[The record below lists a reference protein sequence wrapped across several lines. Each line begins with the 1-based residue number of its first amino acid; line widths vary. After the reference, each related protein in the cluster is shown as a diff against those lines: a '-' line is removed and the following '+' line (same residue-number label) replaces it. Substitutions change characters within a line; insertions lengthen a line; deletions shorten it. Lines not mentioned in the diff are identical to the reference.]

1 MNIGDLLVLLHEEF
15 ALDVPMAQLA
25 AIDAAA
31 KPSDAA
37 ILLEPVVGYIDR
49 SVQASALV
57 SLVGWGSYLSQVS
70 QFTQLQMMA
79 PDKSS
84 LQWLAG
90 WTTPALAYLAS
101 PAQAATA
108 QAIIDYLKA
117 CPQATDDA
125 ALSLLHKQ
133 LLMPP
138 ALAAEEAA
146 AAEAVVEDATP
157 ADVSLQTEDVDGSL
171 LSAMLQDAPE
181 QLERLMGYLDEL
193 VAGMADPARLIEA
206 QRIAH
211 TFKGSGNIIGLPG
224 IGRVAHRLE
233 DVLEW
238 TLEEVQKGEKSNS
251 AAVRDMRQAVDILQ
265 QMVGFLQG
273 EDAEPSGSV
282 ECLQRLIDWCNWI
295 RQGDADGKAPAA
307 LSGSVATS
315 NATNIIAFRADNM
328 PANGQNMGQNA
339 SQNAVQSDAPAADVQ
354 MLRVGVDRMSR
365 VLRRATQSIVASQR
379 VGQLV
384 RTANDRLSAIEV
396 SHAELARRLR
406 ELEQTV
412 DKQVVQLRGQKE
424 AGENFDPLEMDRY
437 DALYTLSRFVTEA
450 VQDELEL
457 AREAR
462 SQVAIAQQLIHD
474 EDQLQRE
481 QHRDLLAARLVPV
494 KSILPRLKRNVAQT
508 AASTGKQAQLV
519 VVGESTT
526 LDADVLTRLTEPLL
540 HLLRNAVDHGLEA
553 PDERRMLGKSEMGTI
568 TLSFRRVGQDVEL
581 VCADDGKGLDLPTIY
596 DKAVEYGLI
605 ESGAQISE
613 DDMRR
618 LILRPGFS
626 TKGAVTEV
634 SGRGVGMDVVN
645 DRVSGLKGRLSIEST
660 PYGGSKFI
668 VRVPVSSGAVQAL
681 IVQCANEEVAL
692 PSDQVVKALAAD
704 EVEIIASNH
713 STPVLRHLGQDYPVY
728 ALGVWL
734 GFEDATTPSSLLAS
748 LEDKPAVLCQG
759 AQQTVALVVD
769 AVVDAREL
777 ILQDV
782 GRLARRIAGV
792 VGGALRN
799 DGRPMFL
806 LDVAALERASQSVRR
821 AGASLALRRRMAV
834 QRTRVLVVDDALSVR
849 RSMEQL
855 LEDAGYD
862 VVTAADG
869 FLALEVVRSKTPAI
883 VLTDLEMPNLN
894 GLELTKRLR
903 ELPQFMGTPIVM
915 ITSRASDKHRNL
927 AEEAGVDLYLTKPYT
942 DAALIEHVK
951 RLTSQDASAL
961 MV

>member
-1 MNIGDLLVLLHEEF
+1 MNISDLLTLLHEEF
-15 ALDVPMAQLA
+15 ALDVPMAQQA
-25 AIDAAA
+25 ALDAASRPDQA
-31 KPSDAA
+31 GV
-37 ILLEPVVGYIDR
+37 LLEPVVGYIER
-49 SVQASALV
+49 SVEASALV
-57 SLVGWGSYLSQVS
+57 SLDGWGSFLSQVS

-79 PDKSS
+79 PDAAS
-84 LQWLAG
+84 LRWLAG
-90 WTTPALAYLAS
+90 WTAPAMAYLAS
-101 PAQAATA
+101 PAKATTA

-117 CPQATDDA
+117 CPQATDDS
-125 ALSLLHKQ
+125 ALTTLHQQ
-133 LLMPP
+133 LLVPP

-157 ADVSLQTEDVDGSL
+157 QDVSLLTEDVDGGL

-193 VAGMADPARLIEA
+193 AAGKADPLRLIEA

-224 IGRVAHRLE
+224 IGRIAHRLE
-233 DVLEW
+233 DVMEW
-238 TLEEVQKGEKSNS
+238 TLEQVQSGEPSNP
-251 AAVRDMRQAVDILQ
+251 AAVRDMRHAVGILQ
-265 QMVGFLQG
+265 QMVAHLQG
-273 EDAEPSGSV
+273 EDAEPGGSV
-282 ECLQRLIDWCNWI
+282 ACLQRLIDWVNWI
-295 RQGDADGKAPAA
+295 RQETAA
-307 LSGSVATS
+307 TQSPEPLEAQGAI
-315 NATNIIAFRADNM
+315 NIIAPNVNDT
-328 PANGQNMGQNA
+328 PATGQND
-339 SQNAVQSDAPAADVQ
+339 SQTSDVQ
-354 MLRVGVDRMSR
+354 TLRVGVDRLSR

-396 SHAELARRLR
+396 SHLELARRLR

-437 DALYTLSRFVTEA
+437 DVLYTLSRFVTEA

-462 SQVAIAQQLIHD
+462 NQVALAQQIIRD

-481 QHRDLLAARLVPV
+481 QHRDLLGARLVPV

-508 AASTGKQAQLV
+508 AASTGKQAQLMV
-519 VVGESTT
+519 EGENTT

-553 PDERRMLGKSEMGTI
+553 PDERRMLGKSELGTI

-605 ESGAQISE
+605 ERGADLSE
-613 DDMRR
+613 DEIRR

-626 TKGAVTEV
+626 TKGEVTEV

-645 DRVSGLKGRLSIEST
+645 DRVAGLKGRLDIEST
-660 PYGGSKFI
+660 PYGGSRFI

-681 IVQCANEEVAL
+681 IVRCAQEEVAL
-692 PSDQVVKALAAD
+692 PSDQVVQALAAD
-704 EVEIIASNH
+704 EVEIIAAAGAS
-713 STPVLRHLGQDYPVY
+713 PVLRHLGQEYPVY
-728 ALGVWL
+728 PLGVWL
-734 GFEDATTPSSLLAS
+734 GFEDASASAS
-748 LEDKPAVLCQG
+748 LSGKPAVLCQG
-759 AQQTVALVVD
+759 AQHTVAVVVD

-806 LDVAALERASQSVRR
+806 LDVAELERASQTARR
-821 AGASLALRRRMAV
+821 AGTSLALRRRMAV

-869 FLALEVVRSKTPAI
+869 FLALEVVRSKMPAI

-903 ELPQFMGTPIVM
+903 ELPQFMATPIVM
-915 ITSRASDKHRNL
+915 ITSRASDKHREL
-927 AEEAGVDLYLTKPYT
+927 AEDAGVDLYLTKPYT
-942 DAALIEHVK
+942 DATLIEHVK
-951 RLTSQDASAL
+951 RLTSQDTSAL
-961 MV
+961 LV

>member
-1 MNIGDLLVLLHEEF
+1 MNIGDLLTLLHEEF
-15 ALDVPMAQLA
+15 ALDVPMAKQA
-25 AIDAAA
+25 ALDAAA
-31 KPSDAA
+31 KPDDAA
-37 ILLEPVVGYIDR
+37 TLLEPVVGYIDR

-79 PDKSS
+79 PEAAS

-90 WTTPALAYLAS
+90 WTAPAMAYLES
-101 PAQAATA
+101 PAKPATA

-125 ALSLLHKQ
+125 ALRELHEQ
-133 LLMPP
+133 LLVPP

-146 AAEAVVEDATP
+146 AASAVVEDATP
-157 ADVSLQTEDVDGSL
+157 DDVSLQTEDVDGGL

-193 VAGMADPARLIEA
+193 VAGKADPARMIEA

-224 IGRVAHRLE
+224 IGRIAHRLE
-233 DVLEW
+233 DVMEW
-238 TLEEVQKGEKSNS
+238 TIEEVQAGEKSNP
-251 AAVRDMRQAVDILQ
+251 AALQDMRHSVSILQ
-265 QMVGFLQG
+265 QMVAHLQG
-273 EDAEPSGSV
+273 EDAAPGGAV
-282 ECLQRLIDWCNWI
+282 ECLQRLIDWVNWI
-295 RQGDADGKAPAA
+295 RQGTAA
-307 LSGSVATS
+307 TQSPEPLSVQGAINTVATS
-315 NATNIIAFRADNM
+315 ADNT
-328 PANGQNMGQNA
+328 PATQQNDA
-339 SQNAVQSDAPAADVQ
+339 QSSDVQ
-354 MLRVGVDRMSR
+354 TLRVGVDRLSR

-396 SHAELARRLR
+396 SHLELARRLR

-462 SQVAIAQQLIHD
+462 NQVALAQQIIRD
-474 EDQLQRE
+474 EDQFQRE
-481 QHRDLLAARLVPV
+481 QHRDLLGARLVPV

-519 VVGESTT
+519 VVGDNTT

-553 PDERRMLGKSEMGTI
+553 PDERLMLGKSEMGTI
-568 TLSFRRVGQDVEL
+568 RLSFRRVGQDVEL

-605 ESGAQISE
+605 EKGAQLSE
-613 DDMRR
+613 DEMRR

-626 TKGAVTEV
+626 TKGEVTEV

-645 DRVSGLKGRLSIEST
+645 DRVSGLKGRLDIEST
-660 PYGGSKFI
+660 PYGGSRFI

-681 IVQCANEEVAL
+681 IVQCAQEEVAL
-692 PSDQVVKALAAD
+692 PSDQVVQALAAD
-704 EVEIIASNH
+704 EVEIIAGA
-713 STPVLRHLGQDYPVY
+713 TPVLRHLGQDYPVY
-728 ALGVWL
+728 PLGVWL
-734 GFEDATTPSSLLAS
+734 GFEDAGAAATALSG
-748 LEDKPAVLCQG
+748 KPAVLCRG
-759 AQQTVALVVD
+759 AHHTVAVVVD

-806 LDVAALERASQSVRR
+806 LDIAELERASQTSRR

-855 LEDAGYD
+855 LVDAGYD

-915 ITSRASDKHRNL
+915 ITSRASDKHRDM

-942 DAALIEHVK
+942 DATLIEHVK

-961 MV
+961 LV

>member
-1 MNIGDLLVLLHEEF
+1 MNISDLLALLHEEF
-15 ALDVPMAQLA
+15 ALDVPMAQQA
-25 AIDAAA
+25 ALDAAA
-31 KPSDAA
+31 QPGEAA
-37 ILLEPVVGYIDR
+37 ALLEPVVGYIER

-57 SLVGWGSYLSQVS
+57 SLDGWGNFLSQVS
-70 QFTQLQMMA
+70 QFTQLQMMS
-79 PDKSS
+79 PDHAS

-90 WTTPALAYLAS
+90 WTTPALAYLES

-108 QAIIDYLKA
+108 QAIIAYLKA

-125 ALSLLHKQ
+125 ALSVLHAQ
-133 LLMPP
+133 LLVPP
-138 ALAAEEAA
+138 ALTSEEAA
-146 AAEAVVEDATP
+146 AAQAVVEDATLE
-157 ADVSLQTEDVDGSL
+157 DVSLQTDDVDGGL

-193 VAGMADPARLIEA
+193 VAGKADSARMIEA

-224 IGRVAHRLE
+224 IGRIAHRLE
-233 DVLEW
+233 DVMEW
-238 TLEEVQKGEKSNS
+238 TIEQVQAGEGSNS
-251 AAVRDMRQAVDILQ
+251 AALQDMRHSVGILQ
-265 QMVGFLQG
+265 HMVAHLQG
-273 EDAEPSGSV
+273 EEAPPGGAQ
-282 ECLQRLIDWCNWI
+282 ECLQRLIDWVNWI
-295 RQGDADGKAPAA
+295 RQGVAA
-307 LSGSVATS
+307 AQSPEPLAAQGAMNVV
-315 NATNIIAFRADNM
+315 AFRADIT
-328 PANGQNMGQNA
+328 PANSINAGQNEP
-339 SQNAVQSDAPAADVQ
+339 QSADVQ
-354 MLRVGVDRMSR
+354 MLRVGVDRLSR

-424 AGENFDPLEMDRY
+424 SGESFDPLEMDRY

-462 SQVAIAQQLIHD
+462 NQVALAQQLIRD
-474 EDQLQRE
+474 EDQIQRE
-481 QHRDLLAARLVPV
+481 QHRDLLGARLVPV

-519 VVGESTT
+519 VEGDNTT

-540 HLLRNAVDHGLEA
+540 HLLRNAVDHGLESTE
-553 PDERRMLGKSEMGTI
+553 ERHMLGKNEVGTI

-581 VCADDGKGLDLPTIY
+581 ICADDGKGLDLPTIY

-605 ESGAQISE
+605 EQGTELSE
-613 DDMRR
+613 DEMRR

-626 TKGAVTEV
+626 TKGEVTEV

-645 DRVSGLKGRLSIEST
+645 DRVSGLKGRLDIESQ
-660 PYGGSKFI
+660 PYAGSRFI

-681 IVQCANEEVAL
+681 IVQSAQEEVAL
-692 PSDQVVKALAAD
+692 PSDQVVQALAAD
-704 EVEIIASNH
+704 EVEIIPGAS
-713 STPVLRHLGQDYPVY
+713 PVLRHLGQEYPVY
-728 ALGVWL
+728 PLGVWL
-734 GFEDATTPSSLLAS
+734 GFEDTHTTAS
-748 LEDKPAVLCQG
+748 LAGKPAVLCRG
-759 AQQTVALVVD
+759 ATQTVAVIVD

-806 LDVAALERASQSVRR
+806 LDVAALERASQTTRR
-821 AGASLALRRRMAV
+821 AGSSLALRRRMAV

-869 FLALEVVRSKTPAI
+869 FLALEVVRSRAPAI

-915 ITSRASDKHRNL
+915 ITSRASDKHREM

-942 DAALIEHVK
+942 DATLIEHVK

-961 MV
+961 LV

>member
-1 MNIGDLLVLLHEEF
+1 MNISDLLALLHEEF
-15 ALDVPMAQLA
+15 SLDVPMAQQA
-25 AIDAAA
+25 AFAAVA
-31 KPSDAA
+31 KPDEAA
-37 ILLEPVVGYIDR
+37 TLLEPVVGYIDR

-57 SLVGWGSYLSQVS
+57 SLEGWGSYLSQVS

-79 PDKSS
+79 PDVAS
-84 LQWLAG
+84 LQWLSG
-90 WTTPALAYLAS
+90 WTTPALAYLES
-101 PAQAATA
+101 PAKPTTA

-125 ALSLLHKQ
+125 ALHLLHEQ

-157 ADVSLQTEDVDGSL
+157 EDVSLQTEDVDGGL

-193 VAGMADPARLIEA
+193 VAGKADPARMIEA

-224 IGRVAHRLE
+224 IGRIAHRLE
-233 DVLEW
+233 DVMEW
-238 TLEEVQKGEKSNS
+238 TIEEVQSGEKSNP
-251 AAVRDMRQAVDILQ
+251 AALQDMRHAVSILQ
-265 QMVGFLQG
+265 QMVGHLQG
-273 EDAEPSGSV
+273 EDAAPGGAQ
-282 ECLQRLIDWCNWI
+282 ECLQRLIDWVNWI
-295 RQGDADGKAPAA
+295 REGTAA
-307 LSGSVATS
+307 TQSPERLSTA
-315 NATNIIAFRADNM
+315 NAINIIAAGADNT
-328 PANGQNMGQNA
+328 PANTANEPQN
-339 SQNAVQSDAPAADVQ
+339 ADVQ
-354 MLRVGVDRMSR
+354 TLRVGVDRLSR

-396 SHAELARRLR
+396 SHLELARRLR

-462 SQVAIAQQLIHD
+462 NQVALAQQLIRD

-481 QHRDLLAARLVPV
+481 QHRDLLGARLVPV

-519 VVGESTT
+519 VEGDSTT

-540 HLLRNAVDHGLEA
+540 HLLRNAVDHGLES

-605 ESGAQISE
+605 EKGADLSE
-613 DDMRR
+613 DEMRR

-626 TKGAVTEV
+626 TKGEVTEV

-645 DRVSGLKGRLSIEST
+645 DRVSGLKGRLDIEST
-660 PYGGSKFI
+660 PYGGSRFI

-681 IVQCANEEVAL
+681 IVQCAQEEVAL
-692 PSDQVVKALAAD
+692 PSDQVVQALAAD
-704 EVEIIASNH
+704 EVEIIPGASAV
-713 STPVLRHLGQDYPVY
+713 PVLRHLGQDYPVY

-734 GFEDATTPSSLLAS
+734 GFEDASAS
-748 LEDKPAVLCQG
+748 ESVSGKPAVLCHG
-759 AQQTVALVVD
+759 ATQTVAVVVD

-782 GRLARRIAGV
+782 GRLMRRIAGV

-806 LDVAALERASQSVRR
+806 LDVAALERASQTTRR
-821 AGASLALRRRMAV
+821 AGSSLALRRRMAV

-862 VVTAADG
+862 VLTAADG

-915 ITSRASDKHRNL
+915 ITSRASDKHRDM
-927 AEEAGVDLYLTKPYT
+927 AQEAGVDLYLTKPYT
-942 DAALIEHVK
+942 DATLIEHVK
-951 RLTSQDASAL
+951 RLTSQDTSAL
-961 MV
+961 LV

>member
-1 MNIGDLLVLLHEEF
+1 MNIGDLLTLLHEEF
-15 ALDVPMAQLA
+15 ALDVPMAQQA
-25 AIDAAA
+25 ALDAAA
-31 KPSDAA
+31 QPGQAA
-37 ILLEPVVGYIDR
+37 ELLEPVVGYIER
-49 SVQASALV
+49 SVQAS
-57 SLVGWGSYLSQVS
+57 SLVGLDGWGSYLSQVS

-79 PDKSS
+79 PDAAS

-90 WTTPALAYLAS
+90 WTAPALAYLES
-101 PAQAATA
+101 PAQPHTA
-108 QAIIDYLKA
+108 QAIIAYLKA
-117 CPQATDDA
+117 CPQATDAA
-125 ALSLLHKQ
+125 ALMLLHEQ
-133 LLMPP
+133 LLVSP
-138 ALAAEEAA
+138 ALTAEDAA
-146 AAEAVVEDATP
+146 AAEAMVDDATP
-157 ADVSLQTEDVDGSL
+157 EDVTLQTEDVDGGL

-193 VAGMADPARLIEA
+193 ASGLADPTRLVEA

-224 IGRVAHRLE
+224 IGRISHRLE
-233 DVLEW
+233 DVMEW
-238 TLEEVQKGEKSNS
+238 TLEQVQAGERSNA
-251 AAVRDMRQAVDILQ
+251 AAVRDMRHAVGILQ
-265 QMVGFLQG
+265 QMVAHLQG
-273 EDAEPSGSV
+273 EEATPGGAV
-282 ECLQRLIDWCNWI
+282 ECLQRLIDWVNWI
-295 RQGDADGKAPAA
+295 RQETAA
-307 LSGSVATS
+307 TQSPEPLAAQGAMDIVAFS
-315 NATNIIAFRADNM
+315 ADNT
-328 PANGQNMGQNA
+328 AGGA
-339 SQNAVQSDAPAADVQ
+339 VNAVQNEPQSSDVQ
-354 MLRVGVDRMSR
+354 TLRVGVDRLSR

-396 SHAELARRLR
+396 SHLELSRRLR

-424 AGENFDPLEMDRY
+424 AGESFDPLEMDRY

-462 SQVAIAQQLIHD
+462 QQVAAAQQIIRD
-474 EDQLQRE
+474 EDQFQRE

-519 VVGESTT
+519 VVGDTT
-526 LDADVLTRLTEPLL
+526 SLDADVLTRLTEPLL
-540 HLLRNAVDHGLEA
+540 HLLRNAVDHGLET
-553 PDERRMLGKSEMGTI
+553 PDERSMLGKSEMGTI

-605 ESGAQISE
+605 EPGADLSE
-613 DDMRR
+613 DEMHR

-626 TKGAVTEV
+626 TKGEVTEV

-645 DRVSGLKGRLSIEST
+645 DRVAGLKGRLDIEST
-660 PYGGSKFI
+660 PYGGTRFI

-681 IVQCANEEVAL
+681 IVQCAQEEVAL
-692 PSDQVVKALAAD
+692 PSDQVVQALAAD
-704 EVEIIASNH
+704 EVEIVAVAGTS
-713 STPVLRHLGQDYPVY
+713 SVLRHLGQDYPVY
-728 ALGVWL
+728 PLGVWL
-734 GFEDATTPSSLLAS
+734 GFEDASASAS
-748 LEDKPAVLCQG
+748 LAGKPAVLCRG
-759 AQQTVALVVD
+759 AQRTVAVVVD

-792 VGGALRN
+792 VGGSLRN

-806 LDVAALERASQSVRR
+806 LDVAALERASQSARR
-821 AGASLALRRRMAV
+821 AGTSLALRRRMAV

-855 LEDAGYD
+855 LIDAGYD
-862 VVTAADG
+862 VLTAADG

-915 ITSRASDKHRNL
+915 ITSRASDKHRDL

-942 DAALIEHVK
+942 DATLIEHVK

-961 MV
+961 LQ

>member
-1 MNIGDLLVLLHEEF
+1 MNISDLLTLLHEEF
-15 ALDVPMAQLA
+15 ALDVDMAQQA
-25 AIDAAA
+25 ALNAAA
-31 KPSDAA
+31 HPENAA
-37 ILLEPVVGYIDR
+37 VLLEPVVGYIER
-49 SVQASALV
+49 SAQAADLV
-57 SLVGWGSYLSQVS
+57 SLRGWGSFLSQVS
-70 QFTQLQMMA
+70 QFAQLQMMA
-79 PDKSS
+79 PDRSS

-90 WTTPALAYLAS
+90 WTAPALAYLQA
-101 PAQAATA
+101 PAQEATA
-108 QAIIDYLKA
+108 QAIIAYLKS
-117 CPQATDDA
+117 CPQATDDS
-125 ALSLLHKQ
+125 ALHLLHEQ
-133 LLMPP
+133 LLLPP
-138 ALAAEEAA
+138 ALSAEEAA
-146 AAEAVVEDATP
+146 AAEAVVEDAT
-157 ADVSLQTEDVDGSL
+157 AEDVSLQTDDVDGSL

-193 VAGMADPARLIEA
+193 VADQAEPARMIEA

-224 IGRVAHRLE
+224 IGRLAHRLE
-233 DVLEW
+233 DVMEW
-238 TLEEVQKGEKSNS
+238 TISEVQAGEKSNS
-251 AAVRDMRQAVDILQ
+251 AALQDMRHAVSILQ
-265 QMVGFLQG
+265 QMVAYLQG
-273 EDAEPSGSV
+273 EDAAPSGAQ
-282 ECLQRLIDWCNWI
+282 ECLQRLIDWVNWI
-295 RQGDADGKAPAA
+295 RAGIAATQSPKPLASLVAQNAINIVA
-307 LSGSVATS
+307 LS
-315 NATNIIAFRADNM
+315 ADNT
-328 PANGQNMGQNA
+328 PPRTGNAPQNELP
-339 SQNAVQSDAPAADVQ
+339 SSDTQ
-354 MLRVGVDRMSR
+354 TLRVGVDRLSR

-396 SHAELARRLR
+396 SHLELARRLR

-412 DKQVVQLRGQKE
+412 DKQVVQLRGQKDSG
-424 AGENFDPLEMDRY
+424 ADFDPLEMDRY
-437 DALYTLSRFVTEA
+437 DSLFTLSRFVTEA

-462 SQVAIAQQLIHD
+462 GQVALAQQIIRD
-474 EDQLQRE
+474 ESQLQRE

-494 KSILPRLKRNVAQT
+494 KTVLPRLKRNVAQT
-508 AASTGKQAQLV
+508 AASTGKLAQLIV
-519 VVGESTT
+519 EGESTT

-553 PDERRMLGKSEMGTI
+553 PDERRMLGKEEMGTI
-568 TLSFRRVGQDVEL
+568 TLSFRRIGQDVEL

-605 ESGAQISE
+605 ETGAKLSE
-613 DDMRR
+613 DEMRR
-618 LILRPGFS
+618 LILHPGFS
-626 TKGAVTEV
+626 TKGSVTEV

-645 DRVSGLKGRLSIEST
+645 DRISGLKGRLSIESQ
-660 PYGGSKFI
+660 PYAGSRFI
-668 VRVPVSSGAVQAL
+668 MRVPVSSGAVQAL
-681 IVQCANEEVAL
+681 IVQCAQEEVAL
-692 PSDQVVKALAAD
+692 PSDQILQALAAD
-704 EVEIIASNH
+704 EVEIIVSDTHAA
-713 STPVLRHLGQDYPVY
+713 PVLRHLGLDYPVY

-734 GFEDATTPSSLLAS
+734 GFEDADAPGS
-748 LEDKPAVLCQG
+748 LEGKPAVLCKG
-759 AQQTVALVVD
+759 LASTVAVVVD

-782 GRLARRIAGV
+782 GRLTRRIAGV

-806 LDVAALERASQSVRR
+806 LDVAALEQASQSVRR
-821 AGASLALRRRMAV
+821 GSSLAMRRRMAV

-855 LEDAGYD
+855 LQDAGYD

-883 VLTDLEMPNLN
+883 VLTDLEMPHLN

-915 ITSRASDKHRNL
+915 ITSRASEKHRNL
-927 AEEAGVDLYLTKPYT
+927 AEDAGVDLYLTKPYT

-951 RLTSQDASAL
+951 RLTSQDASVL
-961 MV
+961 MG

>member
-1 MNIGDLLVLLHEEF
+1 MNIGDLLSLLHEEF
-15 ALDVPMAQLA
+15 ALDVPMAQQA
-25 AIDAAA
+25 ALDAAA
-31 KPSDAA
+31 KPDDAA
-37 ILLEPVVGYIDR
+37 TLLEPVVGYIDR

-57 SLVGWGSYLSQVS
+57 SLDGWGNYLAQVS

-79 PDKSS
+79 PDSAS

-90 WTTPALAYLAS
+90 WTAPALAYLET

-117 CPQATDDA
+117 CPQATDDT
-125 ALSLLHKQ
+125 ALSLLHEQ
-133 LLMPP
+133 LLVPP

-157 ADVSLQTEDVDGSL
+157 EDVSLQTEDVDGGL

-193 VAGMADPARLIEA
+193 VAGKADPARMIEA

-224 IGRVAHRLE
+224 IGRIAHRLE
-233 DVLEW
+233 DVMEW
-238 TLEEVQKGEKSNS
+238 TIEEVQGGEKSNP
-251 AAVRDMRQAVDILQ
+251 AALQDMRHAVSILQ
-265 QMVGFLQG
+265 QMVAHLQG
-273 EDAEPSGSV
+273 EDAAPGGAQ
-282 ECLQRLIDWCNWI
+282 ECLQRLIDWVNWI
-295 RQGDADGKAPAA
+295 RQGTAA
-307 LSGSVATS
+307 TQSPEPLAAVGAINTVAIS
-315 NATNIIAFRADNM
+315 ADNM
-328 PANGQNMGQNA
+328 PAN
-339 SQNAVQSDAPAADVQ
+339 AANEPQGSDVQ
-354 MLRVGVDRMSR
+354 TLRVGVDRLSR

-396 SHAELARRLR
+396 SHLELARRLR

-424 AGENFDPLEMDRY
+424 SGENFDPLEMDRY

-462 SQVAIAQQLIHD
+462 NQVALAQQIIRD
-474 EDQLQRE
+474 EDQFQRE
-481 QHRDLLAARLVPV
+481 QHRDLLGARLVPV
-494 KSILPRLKRNVAQT
+494 KSILTRLKRNVAQT

-519 VVGESTT
+519 VVGDNTT

-553 PDERRMLGKSEMGTI
+553 PDERLMLGKSEMGTI

-605 ESGAQISE
+605 EKGADLSE
-613 DDMRR
+613 DEMRR

-626 TKGAVTEV
+626 TKGEVTEV

-645 DRVSGLKGRLSIEST
+645 DRVSGLKGRLDIEST
-660 PYGGSKFI
+660 PYGGSRFI

-681 IVQCANEEVAL
+681 IVQCAQEEVAL
-692 PSDQVVKALAAD
+692 PSDQVVQALAAD
-704 EVEIIASNH
+704 EVEIIATNGVA
-713 STPVLRHLGQDYPVY
+713 PVLRHLGQEYPVY
-728 ALGVWL
+728 PLGVWL
-734 GFEDATTPSSLLAS
+734 GFEDASAS
-748 LEDKPAVLCQG
+748 ASFAGKPAVLCRG
-759 AQQTVALVVD
+759 SHHTVAVVVD

-782 GRLARRIAGV
+782 GRLARRIVGV

-806 LDVAALERASQSVRR
+806 LDIAALERASQTVRR
-821 AGASLALRRRMAV
+821 GGTSLALRRRMAV

-915 ITSRASDKHRNL
+915 ITSRASDKHRDM

-942 DAALIEHVK
+942 DATLIEHVK

-961 MV
+961 LV

>member
-1 MNIGDLLVLLHEEF
+1 MNIGDLLTLLHEEF
-15 ALDVPMAQLA
+15 ALDVPMAEQA
-25 AIDAAA
+25 ARDAAA
-31 KPSDAA
+31 QPDQAA
-37 ILLEPVVGYIDR
+37 ELLEPVVGYIER
-49 SVQASALV
+49 SVQASSLV
-57 SLVGWGSYLSQVS
+57 SLDGWGSYLSQVS

-79 PDKSS
+79 PDSAS

-90 WTTPALAYLAS
+90 WTL
-101 PAQAATA
+101 PAQAYLQSPAKPHTA

-125 ALSLLHKQ
+125 ALVLLQEQ
-133 LLMPP
+133 LLIPP

-146 AAEAVVEDATP
+146 AAEAVVEDATL

-181 QLERLMGYLDEL
+181 QLERLMGFLEEL
-193 VAGMADPARLIEA
+193 AAGQADSARLIEA

-224 IGRVAHRLE
+224 IGRIAHRLE
-233 DVLEW
+233 DVMEW
-238 TLEEVQKGEKSNS
+238 TLEQVQAGEPSNQ
-251 AAVRDMRQAVDILQ
+251 AAVRDMRHSVSILQ
-265 QMVGFLQG
+265 QMVAHLQG
-273 EDAEPSGSV
+273 EEDAPGGSV

-295 RQGDADGKAPAA
+295 RQGEAEGQAPEA
-307 LSGSVATS
+307 LSAQLAINTVAR
-315 NATNIIAFRADNM
+315 RADNT
-328 PANGQNMGQNA
+328 PANTAIATQNEPQN
-339 SQNAVQSDAPAADVQ
+339 ADVQ
-354 MLRVGVDRMSR
+354 TLRVGVDRLSR

-384 RTANDRLSAIEV
+384 RTANDRLMSIEANHV
-396 SHAELARRLR
+396 ELSRRLR

-412 DKQVVQLRGQKE
+412 DKQVVQLRGLKDS
-424 AGENFDPLEMDRY
+424 GENFDPLEMDRY
-437 DALYTLSRFVTEA
+437 DALYSLSRFVTEA

-462 SQVAIAQQLIHD
+462 QQVAAAQQIIRD
-474 EDQLQRE
+474 EDQFQRE

-508 AASTGKQAQLV
+508 AASTHKEAQLIV
-519 VVGESTT
+519 EGENTT

-540 HLLRNAVDHGLEA
+540 HLLRNAVDHGLETPEDRQMMGKPA
-553 PDERRMLGKSEMGTI
+553 LGTV

-581 VCADDGKGLDLPTIY
+581 VCSDDGKGLDLPTIY

-605 ESGAQISE
+605 DPGAKLTE
-613 DDMRR
+613 DEIRR

-626 TKGAVTEV
+626 TKGSVTEV

-645 DRVSGLKGRLSIEST
+645 DRVAGLKGRLDIQSS
-660 PYGGSKFI
+660 PSGSRFI

-681 IVQCANEEVAL
+681 IVQCASEEVAL
-692 PSDQVVKALAAD
+692 PSDQVVQALAAD
-704 EVEIIASNH
+704 EVNIVQGEDGM
-713 STPVLRHLGQDYPVY
+713 PMLRHLGEDYPVH
-728 ALGVWL
+728 AMGVWL
-734 GFEDATTPSSLLAS
+734 GFEEQAGMNLHG
-748 LEDKPAVLCQG
+748 KPAVLCHG
-759 AQQTVALVVD
+759 AAHTIALVVD

-782 GRLARRIAGV
+782 GRLTRRIAGV

-806 LDVAALERASQSVRR
+806 LDVAALERASLAVRR
-821 AGASLALRRRMAV
+821 AGSSLVMRRRMAV

-855 LEDAGYD
+855 LQDAGYE
-862 VVTAADG
+862 VISAADG
-869 FLALEVVRSKTPAI
+869 FLALEALRSQTPAI

-903 ELPQFMGTPIVM
+903 ELPQFMGTPVVM
-915 ITSRASDKHRNL
+915 ITSRASDKHRDL
-927 AEEAGVDLYLTKPYT
+927 AVEAGVDLYLTKPYT
-942 DAALIEHVK
+942 DAVLIEHVK

-961 MV
+961 LV

>member
-15 ALDVPMAQLA
+15 ALDVPMAQQA
-25 AIDAAA
+25 ARDAAA
-31 KPSDAA
+31 KPQEAA
-37 ILLEPVVGYIDR
+37 HLLEPVVGYIDR
-49 SVQASALV
+49 SVQASSLV
-57 SLVGWGSYLSQVS
+57 SLDGWGSYLSQVS

-79 PDKSS
+79 ADSAS

-90 WTTPALAYLAS
+90 WTAPALAYLQS
-101 PAQAATA
+101 PAKPATA

-125 ALSLLHKQ
+125 ALELLHAQ
-133 LLMPP
+133 LLVPP

-157 ADVSLQTEDVDGSL
+157 EDVSLQTEEVDGSL

-181 QLERLMGYLDEL
+181 QLERLLGYLDEL
-193 VAGMADPARLIEA
+193 ASGQADSARLVEA

-224 IGRVAHRLE
+224 IGRVSHRLE
-233 DVLEW
+233 DVMEW
-238 TLEEVQKGEKSNS
+238 TLEQVQAGERANA
-251 AAVRDMRQAVDILQ
+251 AAVRDMRHAVSVLQ
-265 QMVGFLQG
+265 HMVAHLQG
-273 EDAEPSGSV
+273 EEAPPPDAV
-282 ECLQRLIDWCNWI
+282 ECLQRLIDWVNWI
-295 RQGDADGKAPAA
+295 RQGLAEQQSPPELSASTAANTTNLIANNPAVAGGEGKNEPQAGDGQT
-307 LSGSVATS
+307 V
-315 NATNIIAFRADNM
+315 
-328 PANGQNMGQNA
+328 
-339 SQNAVQSDAPAADVQ
+339 
-354 MLRVGVDRMSR
+354 RVGVDRLSR

-379 VGQLV
+379 VGQMV

-424 AGENFDPLEMDRY
+424 SGENFDPLEMDRY
-437 DALYTLSRFVTEA
+437 DALYSLSRFVTEA

-462 SQVAIAQQLIHD
+462 QQVAAAQQLIRD

-481 QHRDLLAARLVPV
+481 QHRDLLSARLVPV

-508 AASTGKQAQLV
+508 AASTAKQAQLV
-519 VVGESTT
+519 VQGEATT

-540 HLLRNAVDHGLEA
+540 HLLRNAVDHGIEA
-553 PDERRMLGKSEMGTI
+553 PDDRLMLGKEAMGTI

-581 VCADDGKGLDLPTIY
+581 VCADDGRGLDLPTIY

-605 ESGAQISE
+605 APGAKLSE
-613 DDMRR
+613 DEVRR

-626 TKGAVTEV
+626 TKGEVTEV

-645 DRVSGLKGRLSIEST
+645 DRVSGLKGRLDIESS
-660 PYGGSKFI
+660 PYGGSRFI
-668 VRVPVSSGAVQAL
+668 VRVPVSTGAAQAL
-681 IVQCANEEVAL
+681 IVQCAQEEIAL
-692 PSDQVVKALAAD
+692 PSDQVLQALAAD
-704 EVEIIASNH
+704 AVEIVQREG
-713 STPVLRHLGQDYPVY
+713 STTPMLSYLGQDYPVY
-728 ALGVWL
+728 PLGVWL
-734 GFEDATTPSSLLAS
+734 GFEDTAEISSRS
-748 LEDKPAVLCQG
+748 KPVVLCHG
-759 AQQTVALVVD
+759 ATQTVALMVD
-769 AVVDAREL
+769 AVIDAREL

-782 GRLARRIAGV
+782 GRLTRRIAGV

-806 LDVAALERASQSVRR
+806 LDVAALERAAQSTTRKV
-821 AGASLALRRRMAV
+821 GSSLAMRRRMAF

-849 RSMEQL
+849 RSMQQL

-862 VVTAADG
+862 VTTAADG
-869 FLALEVVRSKTPAI
+869 FLALEAVRNKAPAI

-915 ITSRASDKHRNL
+915 ITSRASDKHRDM
-927 AEEAGVDLYLTKPYT
+927 AQEAGVDLYLTKPYT
-942 DAALIEHVK
+942 DASLIDHVK
-951 RLTSQDASAL
+951 RLTSQDAAAL
-961 MV
+961 HV